1 MTSKRRAKRGAPHL
15 AVGGRR
21 EFFSDGIQNYI
32 QRVGNLQPQTSAV
45 SRYSYGFKSFDRT
58 DLEALYQTSWLGGL
72 AVDVVAEDMT
82 REGVALESPERPDA
96 IDAIESAMDRYRIW
110 DGITSAIK
118 WSRLYG
124 GAIAAILIDG
134 ADMSTPLDPK
144 QVEQKSFRGLMVLDR
159 WQCQPSA
166 SRVKKLG
173 PDFGEPEFYTL
184 DSGISDYSIPSQQI
198 HHSRCL
204 VFKGRELPWNVRQS
218 YQGWG
223 ASVFENVYDRIK
235 SYDLSSE
242 YALQL
247 LSKCY
252 LRFYKIKGL
261 REIMATGGPAERGLQ
276 RQMEMMR
283 LYQGIEGMTIGDT
296 EDDFQTNNY
305 QFSGLPDV
313 LLQFGEQVS
322 GALGVPLVRLF
333 GQSPAGLSATG
344 ASDLRIYY
352 DQIQPLQDSKLRAN
366 LTRLFRVMYQSAMGE
381 AAPSSFDFEFRT
393 LWQLSDEQRSQAA
406 GSFSQAII
414 SAMDAGILSKAAA
427 MKESRKLAST
437 IGLFSS
443 ITDEDIGKAE
453 KEDAEL
459 SAPIPPEVEAL
470 AKEQEYETPAGG
482 KPPKV

>member
-1 MTSKRRAKRGAPHL
+1 M
-15 AVGGRR
+15 
-21 EFFSDGIQNYI
+21 
-32 QRVGNLQPQTSAV
+32 
-45 SRYSYGFKSFDRT
+45 
-58 DLEALYQTSWLGGL
+58 
-72 AVDVVAEDMT
+72 
-82 REGVALESPERPDA
+82 
-96 IDAIESAMDRYRIW
+96 
-110 DGITSAIK
+110 
-118 WSRLYG
+118 
-124 GAIAAILIDG
+124 
-134 ADMSTPLDPK
+134 
-144 QVEQKSFRGLMVLDR
+144 
-159 WQCQPSA
+159 
-166 SRVKKLG
+166 
-173 PDFGEPEFYTL
+173 
-184 DSGISDYSIPSQQI
+184 
-198 HHSRCL
+198 
-204 VFKGRELPWNVRQS
+204 
-218 YQGWG
+218 
-223 ASVFENVYDRIK
+223 FENVYDRIK

-261 REIMATGGPAERGLQ
+261 REIMATGGPAERGLL

-344 ASDLRIYY
+344 ESDLRIYY
-352 DQIQPLQDSKLRAN
+352 DQIKHLQDSKLRAN
-366 LTRLFRVMYQSAMGE
+366 LARLFRVMYQSVMGE
-381 AAPSSFDFEFRT
+381 AAPSSFDFEFRP

-459 SAPIPPEVEAL
+459 NAPIPPEVEAL
-470 AKEQEYETPAGG
+470 AKAQEYETPAGG